1 MLNALCCVVMSCL
14 VSIDAAVR
22 SLNSWNRSN
31 RSCACRWALRLRVKQ
46 MLSWGELN
54 VCKNK
59 VKRIPW
65 TWIISIFLCTV
76 FITCVIG
83 IFLIAM
89 PCLAMQCY
97 AIHIKNVAVVE
108 RYMLKHKQKH
118 ADWKI
123 YPIGQSNY
131 FQVHNI
137 HTIPYMQTHITTYR
151 PQQHRCCVLSK
162 HKYMLRL
169 RILCLYTARFDFK
182 RNQHIFSLVGIRK
195 VSLCLLKMKVK
206 YET

>member
-1 MLNALCCVVMSCL
+1 MNKNLSKELLSCEYREYFVWPLRFSYHNHHHYAITVLNYFIIIYSFIYISWDCYYCFYIHKYFPLAGVNVKCIVLLCL
-14 VSIDAAVR
+14 VSIDASVR

-83 IFLIAM
+83 IFLIAVL
-89 PCLAMQCY
+89 CLAMQCNSY
-97 AIHIKNVAVVE
+97 KKCGGGWTIHAK
-108 RYMLKHKQKH
+108 
-118 ADWKI
+118 
-123 YPIGQSNY
+123 
-131 FQVHNI
+131 
-137 HTIPYMQTHITTYR
+137 T
-151 PQQHRCCVLSK
+151 
-162 HKYMLRL
+162 
-169 RILCLYTARFDFK
+169 
-182 RNQHIFSLVGIRK
+182 
-195 VSLCLLKMKVK
+195 
-206 YET
+206 